1 MEKKKSVLEE
11 ALLDA
16 NLIQKTFEKNAKE
29 ILVKT
34 MKPEIS
40 KMISE
45 SIEEDEEDEMDSE
58 VSVDDEMGDEME
70 MDSEV
75 SVDDEMGDEMEMDS
89 EVSVDDEMGDEMEMD
104 SEVSV
109 DDEMGD
115 EMEMDSEVSDLSTDL
130 DSMDGMDTMDSIE
143 TIDATSFSDSELTTI
158 FKKIGPDDEVE
169 VVRTGNT
176 IELKDNSTGS
186 EYMIKLG
193 ENEEEVN
200 EDDIVYEIEMTEEEM
215 TEELEGILNSDDSES
230 EEIEMGEAARTKTST
245 GRFKA
250 GNRTNDNA
258 LNRMGNSP
266 KSVKEN
272 GVGFNKIMAENRDL
286 KRTISELENKNEEY
300 VSALKEFRNK
310 LHEVAIFN
318 ANLTYAV
325 RLFTENTTSKNEK
338 VNIIKRFDDCKTI
351 NESKK
356 LYKTIISELNSN
368 NNKQKRV
375 LDEKINDIK
384 ETSVSKK
391 LIKEN
396 NVYEHPEMEKIKK
409 LMVYTYKK

>member
-45 SIEEDEEDEMDSE
+45 SIENEDEMEDDEMDLEVSFDDEMGDDEMDSE
-58 VSVDDEMGDEME
+58 VSVDDEMGD
-70 MDSEV
+70 
-75 SVDDEMGDEMEMDS
+75 
-89 EVSVDDEMGDEMEMD
+89 EMD

-356 LYKTIISELNSN
+356 LYKTIISELN
-368 NNKQKRV
+368 
-375 LDEKINDIK
+375 
-384 ETSVSKK
+384 
-391 LIKEN
+391 
-396 NVYEHPEMEKIKK
+396 
-409 LMVYTYKK
+409 

>member
-1 MEKKKSVLEE
+1 MEKKKSILEE

-45 SIEEDEEDEMDSE
+45 SMEED
-58 VSVDDEMGDEME
+58 DEME

-115 EMEMDSEVSDLSTDL
+115 EMDDEMEMDSEVSDLSTDL

-143 TIDATSFSDSELTTI
+143 TIDATGFSDSELTTI

-169 VVRTGNT
+169 VVRTGST

-200 EDDIVYEIEMTEEEM
+200 EDDIMYEIEMSEDEM
-215 TEELEGILNSDDSES
+215 TEELKEILNSDESES
-230 EEIEMGEAARTKTST
+230 EEVEMGEAARTKAST

-250 GNRTNDNA
+250 GNRTNTNA

-272 GVGFNKIMAENRDL
+272 NVGYNKIMAENKSL

-338 VNIIKRFDDCKTI
+338 VNIIKRFDDCKSI

-356 LYKTIISELNSN
+356 LYKTILSELNSN
-368 NNKQKRV
+368 NTKQKTM

-384 ETSVSKK
+384 ESSASKK

-396 NVYEHPEMEKIKK
+396 NVYAHPEMEKIKK
-409 LMVYTYKK
+409 LMDYTYKK